1 LQRSRF
7 SLAGN
12 MDEAKKL
19 LDSLMGTHRN
29 VDRRE
34 AKARK
39 GNNFKE
45 VNICKFYLVGFC
57 PKHEDLFHSTKRDIG
72 RCPKVHSEAMK
83 LEFEEHPDKDKFM
96 GEYERQ
102 LKNYLEE
109 LTRGADDNV
118 ARETRNIQ
126 AANQQIEEAGPNE
139 TAKAE
144 IQKLNDQAA
153 ALLLEAEALA
163 EAGKFN
169 ESKVKLELANGIK
182 KRAGD
187 WEEKARAPR
196 TEGVCKVCG
205 SRLESRDPSK
215 AKFRH
220 EDGKIHAGFVK
231 IRQWLADIRK
241 RVREREE
248 LGETDDTMRRGS
260 DVDRDRDRLGSRSR
274 GRGADRDRDRDRRGR
289 DRDRDRGSRCADE
302 QDRSTAADHPRDG
315 NRGGHELED
324 EAEGKIDRPRD
335 GEDRARCRGRDGRER
350 AEDRNRRDHERG
362 YGYGHGD
369 RRDGRTRTRERDR
382 EY

>member
-1 LQRSRF
+1 
-7 SLAGN
+7 
-12 MDEAKKL
+12 
-19 LDSLMGTHRN
+19 
-29 VDRRE
+29 
-34 AKARK
+34 
-39 GNNFKE
+39 
-45 VNICKFYLVGFC
+45 
-57 PKHEDLFHSTKRDIG
+57 
-72 RCPKVHSEAMK
+72 
-83 LEFEEHPDKDKFM
+83 M

-109 LTRGADDNV
+109 LARGADENV

-139 TAKAE
+139 TARAE

-153 ALLLEAEALA
+153 ALLLEAEGLA

-169 ESKVKLELANGIK
+169 ESKVKMELAKGIK

-205 SRLESRDPSK
+205 SRMESRDPSK

-231 IRQWLADIRK
+231 IRQWLTDIRK

-248 LGETDDTMRRGS
+248 RGETDETTKRGS
-260 DVDRDRDRLGSRSR
+260 DRDRDRERQRSRSG
-274 GRGADRDRDRDRRGR
+274 GRGGDRDRDRDRRGR
-289 DRDRDRGSRCADE
+289 DRDRGSQ
-302 QDRSTAADHPRDG
+302 QDRSMAADSSRDG
-315 NRGGHELED
+315 NRGGREPED
-324 EAEGKIDRPRD
+324 GAEGEGERPRD
-335 GEDRARCRGRDGRER
+335 REDRARGRGRDGRER
-350 AEDRNRRDHERG
+350 AEDRSRRDHERS
-362 YGYGHGD
+362 YGHGHGD
-369 RRDGRTRTRERDR
+369 RRDGRTGTRERDR